1 MVMNTVVSPLPNDIE
16 ALKALVLEA
25 TRHAE
30 AAVRQAAAATQRAA
44 EVEALLANAQAQAS
58 ATEALIAHFKLQ
70 IAKLRREQYGPS
82 AERTRRLLDQMEL
95 RLEDLEADATE
106 DNLAAAA
113 TAEKATTVAAF
124 ERKRPVRK
132 PFPEHLPRE
141 RVVIPAPC
149 SCPACGGE
157 RLSKLG
163 EDVTET
169 LEVIPRAWKVVQ
181 TVREKFS
188 CRDCQKI
195 TQPPAPFHVVPR
207 GWAGPSFLA
216 MVLFEKYGQH
226 QPLNRQAERFAREG
240 VPISTSTLADQVG
253 AAAFALMPLYR
264 LIEAH
269 VLAAERLHGDDTTV
283 PVMAKGKTD
292 TARLW
297 VYVRDDRPF
306 AGTAPPAALFH
317 YSRDR
322 RGEHPRAHL
331 ASWSGI
337 LQADA
342 YGGYGE
348 LYAAGRQPAP
358 VLEAG
363 CFAHARRKFFELAD
377 VEGAARKKSRGERS
391 GQIYPIALEAVQ
403 KLDALFEI
411 ERSINGKSPSDRL
424 AVRQEFSA
432 PLMVELHDWLN
443 AQLAKLSRNHDLAKA
458 INYMLRRW
466 DAFTHFLD
474 DGRVCITNNAAERA
488 LRCVPLGRK
497 AWLFCGSDR
506 GGQRAAVL
514 YTLIQSARLNDVDPQ
529 AWLADVL
536 ARIADHPVRQLD
548 QLLPWNWHK
557 RAGVLSQAA

>member
-1 MVMNTVVSPLPNDIE
+1 MPLMDTAASPLPDDVE
-16 ALKALVLEA
+16 ALKALLA
-25 TRHAE
+25 AALSRADDAE
-30 AAVRQAAAATQRAA
+30 ARLAKARAR
-44 EVEALLANAQAQAS
+44 ES
-58 ATEALIAHFKLQ
+58 AIEALIAHLKLQ
-70 IAKLRREQYGPS
+70 IARLRREQYGAS
-82 AERTRRLLDQMEL
+82 AERSRHLLDQLEL
-95 RLEDLEADATE
+95 QLEDLEADACE
-106 DNLAAAA
+106 NDCAAEAA
-113 TAEKATTVAAF
+113 PAKTSEVAAF
-124 ERKRPVRK
+124 DRKRPSRK

-149 SCPACGGE
+149 LCPSCGGA

-169 LEVIPRAWKVVQ
+169 LEVIPRQWKVIQ

-188 CRDCQKI
+188 CRDCETI

-216 MVLFEKYGQH
+216 MLLFEKYGQH

-240 VPISTSTLADQVG
+240 VALSTSTLADQVG

-264 LIEAH
+264 RIETH
-269 VLAAERLHGDDTTV
+269 VLDATRIHGDDTTV

-306 AGTAPPAALFH
+306 AGCDPPAALFH

-331 ASWSGI
+331 ASWAGI

-342 YGGYGE
+342 YGGYNE
-348 LYAAGRQPAP
+348 LYAPGRQPAP
-358 VLEAG
+358 VIEAG

-377 VEGAARKKSRGERS
+377 VEGAARRRSRGEHT
-391 GQIYPIALEAVQ
+391 GMIYPIALEAVQ
-403 KLDALFEI
+403 RLDALFEI
-411 ERSINGKSPSDRL
+411 ERGINGKTAAERVAL
-424 AVRQEFSA
+424 RQERSA
-432 PLMVELHDWLN
+432 PLMADLHAWLT
-443 AQLAKLSRNHDLAKA
+443 AQLAKLSRSHDLAKA
-458 INYMLRRW
+458 IGYMLRRW
-466 DAFTHFLD
+466 DALTRFLD
-474 DGRVCITNNAAERA
+474 DGRICITNNAAERA

-514 YTLIQSARLNDVDPQ
+514 YTLIQTARLNDVDPQ

-536 ARIADHPVRQLD
+536 ARIAGHPAHRID
-548 QLLPWNWHK
+548 ELLPWNW
-557 RAGVLSQAA
+557 RANAGVLSQAA